1 MVVGLFG
8 GLVVRDDRGEGDSD
22 SVVESGSFVALRA
35 TFLGV
40 LDLSPEGAALH
51 GFVFSVVGSGGISV

>member
-1 MVVGLFG
+1 MRG
-8 GLVVRDDRGEGDSD
+8 DRGEGDSG

-40 LDLSPEGAALH
+40 LDLSAEGAALH
-51 GFVFSVVGSGGISV
+51 GFVFSGVGSGGISV